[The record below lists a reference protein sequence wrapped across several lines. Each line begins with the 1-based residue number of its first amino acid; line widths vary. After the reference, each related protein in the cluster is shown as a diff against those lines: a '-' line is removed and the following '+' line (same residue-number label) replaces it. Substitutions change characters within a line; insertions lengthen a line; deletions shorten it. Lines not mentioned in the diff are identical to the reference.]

1 MARSVAPGAD
11 APAAQAFA
19 GDSDAGERRKAA
31 ALSAALSASHC
42 DTGEGRQAAALSAN
56 PCGLPPCDT

>member
-19 GDSDAGERRKAA
+19 GDTDTSERRKAA
-31 ALSAALSASHC
+31 ALRTGLSASHC
-42 DTGEGRQAAALSAN
+42 DTGEGRQAAASRAN
-56 PCGLPPCDT
+56 PCGWPPCDT